1 MPQTPREYAYAAL
14 MLGAAALAI
23 GGAVVFF
30 QGDASFPRYIGG
42 LLLLALAALSY
53 LCARELKPKAA
64 KDTNPDTTAIN
75 REETTHV

>member
-1 MPQTPREYAYAAL
+1 MPQTPRDYACAAL
-14 MLGAAALAI
+14 ILAAAALAI
-23 GGAVVFF
+23 GGAIVFV
-30 QGDASFPRYIGG
+30 GDASFSRYIGG

>member
-1 MPQTPREYAYAAL
+1 MPQTPRDYAYAAL
-14 MLGAAALAI
+14 ILAAAGLAI

-30 QGDASFPRYIGG
+30 QGDASFSRYIGG
-42 LLLLALAALSY
+42 LLLLALGALSY

-64 KDTNPDTTAIN
+64 KDTNPDTTAVN